1 MARKSRS
8 NPKVY
13 ITSKGVVYV
22 DANELF
28 RSPKVQKFIDDM
40 AEIEKKSK
48 ASQKSPESKQSTS

>member
-1 MARKSRS
+1 MVRKSRS

-13 ITSKGVVYV
+13 ITSKGVIYV

-28 RSPKVQKFIDDM
+28 RSPKVQKFIDEM

-48 ASQKSPESKQSTS
+48 ASQKSPEPKQSAS